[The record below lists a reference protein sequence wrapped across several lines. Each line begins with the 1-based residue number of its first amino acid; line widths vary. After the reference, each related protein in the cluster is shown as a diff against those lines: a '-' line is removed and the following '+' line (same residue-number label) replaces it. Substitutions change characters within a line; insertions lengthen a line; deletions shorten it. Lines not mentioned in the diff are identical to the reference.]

1 MSSKAEKTSNH
12 SDQQPRLNIFF
23 RSPLLLKI
31 VAWLGSL
38 SFLSNTGMVWADLK
52 PIPTAKTDIPELI
65 QAPAS
70 PVAGNVLAKPEDQE
84 IYGPD
89 LPLAQKPAPVQ
100 INSIQLPNREVPIAV
115 APADA
120 VILPTGTIVR
130 PQHTDILTAE
140 NYTVGVN
147 ESSSAPTSAE
157 EFISIAVPAPLSRT
171 IPTQSR
177 EVVSTTASQVQPSN
191 LKSRSS
197 VKDLP
202 SLGDASRTAIVSQS
216 VPTTS
221 IQSQP
226 KLDQSI
232 DGYRSVPAVANIPNP
247 SLPRFGRA
255 GAGSSLPTAVA
266 TKPAAPQVNQRQ
278 PLTSKVI
285 PLHGLRNTVVAPMK
299 PVVTVQSTPIKP
311 VATLATMSAPR
322 TGQMAVQPVAHLP
335 QISANKSVPTVP
347 GIPSVRPAGTSNSPI
362 AFVNTGENSTPL
374 IYPLSSPAPTTS
386 SFGWRTHPIT
396 GSRRFHSGVDIGAP
410 MGAPVVAAGTGVVMS
425 SGWLGGYG
433 KAIVIQHNGVQQTL
447 YGHLSEVFVQPGQR
461 IEQGTVIGRVGSTG
475 NSTGPHLHFETKV
488 ATTDG
493 WVAIDPGDDIK
504 YALDNLR
511 RVAPFAQRDLPPGYN

>member
-1 MSSKAEKTSNH
+1 MSSKAKKTSNH
-12 SDQQPRLNIFF
+12 SEQQPRLNIFF

-38 SFLSNTGMVWADLK
+38 SFLSSTGMVWADLK
-52 PIPTAKTDIPELI
+52 PISTAKTDVPELI

-70 PVAGNVLAKPEDQE
+70 PVAGNVLAKPADQE
-84 IYGPD
+84 YGPY
-89 LPLAQKPAPVQ
+89 LPLAQKPSPVQ
-100 INSIQLPNREVPIAV
+100 TNSTQLPNREVPIAV

-120 VILPTGTIVR
+120 VILPTGSIVR

-147 ESSSAPTSAE
+147 ESGSAPTPAE
-157 EFISIAVPAPLSRT
+157 EFISIAVPAPLSPT

-177 EVVSTTASQVQPSN
+177 EVIRTTASQVQPSN
-191 LKSRSS
+191 LKTQS
-197 VKDLP
+197 
-202 SLGDASRTAIVSQS
+202 IVSQS

-221 IQSQP
+221 IQPQP

-247 SLPRFGRA
+247 SLPRFGKA

-266 TKPAAPQVNQRQ
+266 TKSTAPQVSQRQ
-278 PLTSKVI
+278 PLTPKVM
-285 PLHGLRNTVVAPMK
+285 PLHGLRNTIVAPMK
-299 PVVTVQSTPIKP
+299 PVVTVQATPIKP
-311 VATLATMSAPR
+311 VATLATSAPR

-347 GIPSVRPAGTSNSPI
+347 AIPSVRPAGTASPI
-362 AFVNTGENSTPL
+362 AFVNTGENSTQL

-386 SFGWRTHPIT
+386 GFGWRTHPIT

-410 MGAPVVAAGTGVVMS
+410 MGAPVVAAGTGIVMS

>member
-38 SFLSNTGMVWADLK
+38 SFLSSTGMVWADLK
-52 PIPTAKTDIPELI
+52 PISTAKTDVPELI

-70 PVAGNVLAKPEDQE
+70 PVAGNISAKPEDRE
-84 IYGPD
+84 IYGPY
-89 LPLAQKPAPVQ
+89 LPIAQKPSPVQ
-100 INSIQLPNREVPIAV
+100 TSSAQLPNREVPIAV

-120 VILPTGTIVR
+120 VILPTGTIAR
-130 PQHTDILTAE
+130 PQHTDILAAE

-147 ESSSAPTSAE
+147 EPNSESKAFE
-157 EFISIAVPAPLSRT
+157 EFISIPVPAPLSRT
-171 IPTQSR
+171 IPNQSR
-177 EVVSTTASQVQPSN
+177 EVVSATASQVQPAN
-191 LKSRSS
+191 LKSQS
-197 VKDLP
+197 
-202 SLGDASRTAIVSQS
+202 IVSQS

-221 IQSQP
+221 IKPKP
-226 KLDQSI
+226 KLD
-232 DGYRSVPAVANIPNP
+232 RSVNGYHSVPVVANIPNP

-255 GAGSSLPTAVA
+255 GSSLPTSVA
-266 TKPAAPQVNQRQ
+266 TKPTTPQVTQRQ
-278 PLTSKVI
+278 PLTPQVV
-285 PLHGLRNTVVAPMK
+285 PLLGLRNTVVAPMK
-299 PVVTVQSTPIKP
+299 PAVTAQTIPTKP
-311 VATLATMSAPR
+311 AAILATTPVPAEDSIAISVPAPR
-322 TGQMAVQPVAHLP
+322 NGRVEVQAVAHLP
-335 QISANKSVPTVP
+335 QISATKSVPAVTA
-347 GIPSVRPAGTSNSPI
+347 IPSVRPAGMANSQSPI
-362 AFVNTGENSTPL
+362 AFVNTGETSAQL

-410 MGAPVVAAGTGVVMS
+410 MGAPVVAAGTGIVMS

-493 WVAIDPGDDIK
+493 WVAVDPGDEIK

-511 RVAPFAQRDLPPGYN
+511 QAAPFAQRDLPPGYN

>member
-12 SDQQPRLNIFF
+12 SHQQPRLNIFF

-31 VAWLGSL
+31 VAWLGSI
-38 SFLSNTGMVWADLK
+38 SFLSSTGMVWADLK
-52 PIPTAKTDIPELI
+52 PISTAKTDVPELI

-70 PVAGNVLAKPEDQE
+70 PVAGNVSAKPEDQE
-84 IYGPD
+84 IYGPY
-89 LPLAQKPAPVQ
+89 LPLAQKPSPVQ
-100 INSIQLPNREVPIAV
+100 TSSAQLPNREVPIAV

-147 ESSSAPTSAE
+147 ESNSEPTAFE

-177 EVVSTTASQVQPSN
+177 EVVSTTASQIQPSD
-191 LKSRSS
+191 LKSQS
-197 VKDLP
+197 
-202 SLGDASRTAIVSQS
+202 IVSQS
-216 VPTTS
+216 APTTS
-221 IQSQP
+221 IQSKP
-226 KLDQSI
+226 KLDPSVN
-232 DGYRSVPAVANIPNP
+232 GYRTVPEVANIPNP
-247 SLPRFGRA
+247 SLPRFGRT
-255 GAGSSLPTAVA
+255 GSGSSLPTAVV
-266 TKPAAPQVNQRQ
+266 TKPATLQVAQRQ
-278 PLTSKVI
+278 PLTPKVV

-299 PVVTVQSTPIKP
+299 PAVTAQTIPTKPAAILAKTPVPAEDSIAISVP
-311 VATLATMSAPR
+311 APR
-322 TGQMAVQPVAHLP
+322 NGQMVVQPVAHLP
-335 QISANKSVPTVP
+335 QISATKSVPTVP
-347 GIPSVRPAGTSNSPI
+347 AIPSVRPAGIANSQAPV
-362 AFVNTGENSTPL
+362 AFVNTGETTAQL

-410 MGAPVVAAGTGVVMS
+410 MGAPVVAAGTGIIIS

-488 ATTDG
+488 ATADG
-493 WVAIDPGDDIK
+493 WVAVDPGDDIK

-511 RVAPFAQRDLPPGYN
+511 QAAPFAQRDLPPGYQ

>member
-12 SDQQPRLNIFF
+12 SHQQPRLNIFF

-38 SFLSNTGMVWADLK
+38 SFLGSTGLVWADLK
-52 PIPTAKTDIPELI
+52 PISTAKTDIPELT
-65 QAPAS
+65 QANSS
-70 PVAGNVLAKPEDQE
+70 PVAGNVSAKLEDQE
-84 IYGPD
+84 IYGPY
-89 LPLAQKPAPVQ
+89 LPLAQKPSPVQ
-100 INSIQLPNREVPIAV
+100 TNSTQLPNREVPVAV

-147 ESSSAPTSAE
+147 EPGSEPTAFE
-157 EFISIAVPAPLSRT
+157 EIISIAVPVPLSRT

-177 EVVSTTASQVQPSN
+177 EVVSVTASQIQPSN
-191 LKSRSS
+191 LKSQS
-197 VKDLP
+197 
-202 SLGDASRTAIVSQS
+202 IVSQS
-216 VPTTS
+216 APTTS
-221 IQSQP
+221 IQSNS
-226 KLDQSI
+226 KLDRSVN
-232 DGYRSVPAVANIPNP
+232 GYQAVPAVANIPNP

-255 GAGSSLPTAVA
+255 GSESSLPTAVA
-266 TKPAAPQVNQRQ
+266 TQPTTPQVTQRQ
-278 PLTSKVI
+278 PLTPKVV
-285 PLHGLRNTVVAPMK
+285 PLFGLRNTVVAPMK
-299 PVVTVQSTPIKP
+299 PAVTAQTIPTKPAAVLAKTPAPAEDSIAIVVP
-311 VATLATMSAPR
+311 APR
-322 TGQMAVQPVAHLP
+322 NGQIVVQPVAHLP
-335 QISANKSVPTVP
+335 QISATKAVPSVPA
-347 GIPSVRPAGTSNSPI
+347 IPSVRPAGMTNSQSPI
-362 AFVNTGENSTPL
+362 AFVNTGEASAQL

-410 MGAPVVAAGTGVVMS
+410 MGAPVVAAGTGIVMS

-475 NSTGPHLHFETKV
+475 NSTGPHLHFESKV
-488 ATTDG
+488 ATADG
-493 WVAIDPGDDIK
+493 WVAIDPGDDIR

-511 RVAPFAQRDLPPGYN
+511 RVSPFAQRDLPPGYN

>member
-12 SDQQPRLNIFF
+12 SYQQPRLNIFF

-38 SFLSNTGMVWADLK
+38 SFLSSTGLAWADIN
-52 PIPTAKTDIPELI
+52 PISTPKTDVPELI
-65 QAPAS
+65 QASPS
-70 PVAGNVLAKPEDQE
+70 PVAGTAAAKPEDPE
-84 IYGPD
+84 IYGPY
-89 LPLAQKPAPVQ
+89 LPIAQKPSPVQ
-100 INSIQLPNREVPIAV
+100 TSSAQLPNREVPIAV

-120 VILPTGTIVR
+120 IILPTGTIVR
-130 PQHTDILTAE
+130 PQHTNILTAP
-140 NYTVGVN
+140 NYTVGVS
-147 ESSSAPTSAE
+147 ESSSEPTASE
-157 EFISIAVPAPLSRT
+157 EFISIAVPDPLNRT
-171 IPTQSR
+171 IPTLSR
-177 EVVSTTASQVQPSN
+177 EVVSTTVSQVQPTN
-191 LKSRSS
+191 IK
-197 VKDLP
+197 P
-202 SLGDASRTAIVSQS
+202 QSLISQS
-216 VPTTS
+216 APTTS
-221 IQSQP
+221 IQSKP
-226 KLDQSI
+226 KLDRSEN
-232 DGYRSVPAVANIPNP
+232 GYRPVPTVANIPNP
-247 SLPRFGRA
+247 SLPHFGRA
-255 GAGSSLPTAVA
+255 GSIPTSSA
-266 TKPAAPQVNQRQ
+266 TKPATPQVAQRQ
-278 PLTSKVI
+278 PLTPQVM
-285 PLHGLRNTVVAPMK
+285 PLLGLRNTVVAPMK
-299 PVVTVQSTPIKP
+299 PVVTAQTTPIKP
-311 VATLATMSAPR
+311 AAILATTPAPAEDSIEISVPAPR
-322 TGQMAVQPVAHLP
+322 TRQMVVQPVAHLP
-335 QISANKSVPTVP
+335 QISATKSVPTVP
-347 GIPSVRPAGTSNSPI
+347 SIPSVRPAGMINSQAPI
-362 AFVNTGENSTPL
+362 AFVNTGETSAQL

-410 MGAPVVAAGTGVVMS
+410 MGAPVVAAGTGIVMS

>member
-12 SDQQPRLNIFF
+12 SHQQPRLNIFF

-31 VAWLGSL
+31 VAWLGSI
-38 SFLSNTGMVWADLK
+38 SFLSSTGLVWADLT
-52 PIPTAKTDIPELI
+52 PTSTAKTDVQELI

-70 PVAGNVLAKPEDQE
+70 PVAGNVAAKPEDRE
-84 IYGPD
+84 IYGPY
-89 LPLAQKPAPVQ
+89 LPLAQQPSPVQ
-100 INSIQLPNREVPIAV
+100 TNSAQLPNREVPIAV

-130 PQHTDILTAE
+130 PQHTDILSAE
-140 NYTVGVN
+140 NYTVGAN
-147 ESSSAPTSAE
+147 ESGSEPTAFE
-157 EFISIAVPAPLSRT
+157 EFISIAVPAPLTPIFPS
-171 IPTQSR
+171 QSGK
-177 EVVSTTASQVQPSN
+177 VVSETATQVQPSN
-191 LKSRSS
+191 LKSQS
-197 VKDLP
+197 
-202 SLGDASRTAIVSQS
+202 IVSQS
-216 VPTTS
+216 APTS
-221 IQSQP
+221 IQSKQ
-226 KLDQSI
+226 KLDTSV
-232 DGYRSVPAVANIPNP
+232 DGYRAVPAVANIPNP

-255 GAGSSLPTAVA
+255 GSESIPTPVA
-266 TKPAAPQVNQRQ
+266 TKPAAPQVAQRQ
-278 PLTSKVI
+278 PLTPKVV

-299 PVVTVQSTPIKP
+299 PAVTAQTIPTKP
-311 VATLATMSAPR
+311 AAVLATTPATAQDSIAISVPTPR
-322 TGQMAVQPVAHLP
+322 NGLTVVQPVAQLP
-335 QISANKSVPTVP
+335 QISATRSVPTVP
-347 GIPSVRPAGTSNSPI
+347 AIPSVRPAGMANSQAPV
-362 AFVNTGENSTPL
+362 AFVNTGEAATQL

-410 MGAPVVAAGTGVVMS
+410 MGAPVVAAGTGIVMS

-488 ATTDG
+488 ATADG
-493 WVAIDPGDDIK
+493 WIAVDPGDDIK

-511 RVAPFAQRDLPPGYN
+511 RVAPFAQRDLPLGYQ